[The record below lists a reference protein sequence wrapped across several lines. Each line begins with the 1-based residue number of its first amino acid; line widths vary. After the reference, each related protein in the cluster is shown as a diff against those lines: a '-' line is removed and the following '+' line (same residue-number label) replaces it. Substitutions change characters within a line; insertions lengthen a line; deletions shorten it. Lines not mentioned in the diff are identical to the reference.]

1 MTTGQTSTASLNLTY
16 EGPALA
22 QGSMSARDL
31 GPALQAISD
40 LFDRAG
46 ALVYLEEV
54 DVDVQ
59 VTATKQGS
67 FDIGLTLELLRVTYS
82 MLGSSATTAAV
93 NLVQI
98 LMLAINILKTLRGDR
113 SAFRQPETE
122 TTAQRASP
130 YDAVLS
136 SFSLELSDDLGELAV
151 KLDASDDTTRQI
163 ALEAISV
170 VRDRQAV
177 QHIQRVAE
185 PVRRNGVD
193 RVIFRRPDGAT
204 ESIEEEDLSSFES
217 FPDEIQSVNTVVV
230 RQWLSVV
237 APNLSGRR
245 GRWRLSDGAKVNWYD
260 IADQA
265 FETEVRDGIRA
276 FRAGDS
282 LDCQVLHTQHMDSD
296 GKLTID
302 YQIVNVFAHRSKHDT
317 GTQLHF

>member
-1 MTTGQTSTASLNLTY
+1 M
-16 EGPALA
+16 A

-31 GPALQAISD
+31 GPALHAISD

-46 ALVYLEEV
+46 RLVYLEEV

-67 FDIGLTLELLRVTYS
+67 FEIGLTLELLRVTYS
-82 MLGSSATTAAV
+82 MLGSSSTTAAV

-98 LMLAINILKTLRGDR
+98 VMLAINILKTLGGDR
-113 SAFRQPETE
+113 SAFLQPETE
-122 TTAQRASP
+122 TAAQREPP
-130 YDAVLS
+130 YDAVPS
-136 SFSLELSDDLGELAV
+136 SFSLELSDELGELAV
-151 KLDASDDTTRQI
+151 NLDAPDDTTRQI
-163 ALEAISV
+163 ALEALSV

-193 RVIFRRPDGAT
+193 RVTISRPDGAT
-204 ESIEEEDLSSFES
+204 ESIEEEDLPSLGP
-217 FPDEIQSVNTVVV
+217 FPDEIESVNTVVF

-260 IADQA
+260 IADQE

-282 LDCQVLHTQHMDSD
+282 LDCEVLQIQHMDSD
-296 GKLTID
+296 GRLTLD
-302 YQIVNVFAHRSKHDT
+302 YEIVRVFDHRTKHDN
-317 GTQLHF
+317 GTQLHL